1 MKFSQTMNSTT
12 KDYDQL
18 LKEFS
23 ELQLRVTRFSFTEQQ
38 LINTRDQLDHE
49 LVQYKRLSLFNSQAL
64 KSTSLA
70 DFTMEIAEAIV
81 DIFEVEAAAVVIK
94 NCQEPTKTRI
104 HLEGISNSSRY
115 TSTELIEKIVSFSNN
130 LAENQST
137 ILKENDLEKDELF
150 NNYKEG
156 LLFYFID
163 HETGYAAYLI
173 GLISKTKYPLYK
185 PLEVRYE
192 TIFKIFVTQVR
203 SHLENRI
210 KGEKIQEQIQQISSS
225 ELELKKLSLIA
236 TKTKNSVVI
245 SDAEGKIEWVN
256 QAFQEIT
263 GYTFDEIKGAKPK
276 DFLQGP
282 SSDINEIERLSNALR
297 NKENIETTLINYNK
311 RGKPYYNQLEITPVF
326 DEQENLVNFISIQ
339 KDITEEM
346 RIKQEILKIN
356 SRFELIAKKSN
367 IGIWEWDPINQTV
380 VWNDVLYEIYGASKQ
395 NENPALFD
403 VWKGCIHPDDRLQI
417 VSEANKLIENSEE
430 QLLEQ
435 EYRIIRKNDNAVRE
449 LKCVTLAERNKDGLM
464 LRLIGTAIDVTEIK
478 QYERAILS
486 KNEELK
492 KINAELDRFVYSV
505 SHDLRSPLLSIKG
518 ILSLVFNSSQIDE
531 MTTNYL
537 KLAEKSVIRLD
548 ETIQEILEY
557 SRNARLEI
565 SYEEFDVSTM
575 IETIFED
582 LKFSTS
588 DTFEFNYSIKGSPII
603 FTDKSRINILLK
615 NLIGNSVKYQ
625 RRDIQNPFVKL
636 DFTRME
642 NNQLNFTVTDNG
654 EGIPEK
660 HLSKIF
666 DMFYRASSS
675 SQGTGLGLYICKEI
689 VNKLNANIEIQSK
702 QNEGT
707 IVQLSIPEEL

>member
-1 MKFSQTMNSTT
+1 MNTSTK
-12 KDYDQL
+12 KDYEQL

-64 KSTSLA
+64 QSSSIA
-70 DFTMEIAEAIV
+70 DFTVEMAEAIV
-81 DIFEVEAAAVVIK
+81 DIFEVEAAAVLIK
-94 NCQEPTKTRI
+94 NCQEPDKTRI
-104 HLEGISNSSRY
+104 HLEGIKNTHLF
-115 TSTELIEKIVSFSNN
+115 TSETLVEKITSFCIKHP
-130 LAENQST
+130 ENQSI
-137 ILKENDLEKDELF
+137 ILNENDLDTDELF
-150 NNYKEG
+150 NCYKEA
-156 LLFYFID
+156 LLLYYID
-163 HETGYAAYLI
+163 QETGYSVYLM

-192 TIFKIFVTQVR
+192 TIFKIFVTQIR

-236 TKTKNSVVI
+236 TKTKNSVII
-245 SDAEGKIEWVN
+245 SDAEGRIEWVN
-256 QAFQEIT
+256 DAFQTIT
-263 GYTFDEIKGAKPK
+263 GYKLNEIKGFKPK

-282 SSDINEIERLSNALR
+282 ASDKHEIERLSEALS

-311 RGKPYYNQLEITPVF
+311 RGELYYNQLEITPVF
-326 DEQENLVNFISIQ
+326 DEQNKLVNFISIQ

-367 IGIWEWDPINQTV
+367 IGIWEWDPINKTV
-380 VWNDVLYEIYGASKQ
+380 VWNDVLFDIYGASKP
-395 NENPALFD
+395 EVDSILLDF
-403 VWKGCIHPDDRLQI
+403 WKSSIHPDDRQRIIAESNHL
-417 VSEANKLIENSEE
+417 VENANE
-430 QLLEQ
+430 QLLEH
-435 EYRIIRKNDNAVRE
+435 EFRIIRRNDQAIRE
-449 LKCVTLAERNKDGLM
+449 IKSLTLVERNKDGIM

-492 KINAELDRFVYSV
+492 KINAELDKFVYSV

-518 ILSLVFNSSQIDE
+518 LLSLVFTNENIDE
-531 MTTNYL
+531 TTTNYL
-537 KLAEKSVIRLD
+537 KLAEKGVIRLD

-557 SRNARLEI
+557 SRNARLEV
-565 SYEEFDVSTM
+565 SYEEFDVTTI
-575 IETIFED
+575 IENIFED

-588 DTFEFNYSIKGSPII
+588 ENFKFS
-603 FTDKSRINILLK
+603 FTINGNPVIHSDKSRIEILLK

-625 RRDIQNPFVKL
+625 RKDLAIPFVNV
-636 DFTRME
+636 DFE
-642 NNQLNFTVTDNG
+642 HIAKNEFNFIISDNG

-660 HLSKIF
+660 HIHKIF

-689 VNKLNANIEIQSK
+689 ISKLNATIDIQSK
-702 QNEGT
+702 ENEGT
-707 IVQLSIPEEL
+707 TVHLVIPEKI

>member
-1 MKFSQTMNSTT
+1 MNSTS

-64 KSTSLA
+64 KSSSLA
-70 DFTMEIAEAIV
+70 NFTLEIAEAIV
-81 DIFEVEAAAVVIK
+81 DIFEVEAAAVLIK
-94 NCQEPTKTRI
+94 NCQEPEKTQI
-104 HLEGISNSSRY
+104 HLEGIVNANNY
-115 TSTELIEKIVSFSNN
+115 TSIELQDKIIGFSHDFN
-130 LAENQST
+130 ENQSS
-137 ILKENDLEKDELF
+137 ILNENELAQDQLF
-150 NNYKEG
+150 STYKEA

-163 HETGYAAYLI
+163 HETGYSAYLM
-173 GLISKTKYPLYK
+173 GLISKAKYPLYK

-210 KGEKIQEQIQQISSS
+210 KSEKIQAQIQQISSS
-225 ELELKKLSLIA
+225 ELELNKLSLIA
-236 TKTKNSVVI
+236 TKTKNSVII

-256 QAFQEIT
+256 EAFQEIT
-263 GYTFDEIKGAKPK
+263 GYKLDEIKGKKPK

-282 SSDINEIERLSNALR
+282 ASDMNEIERLSSALR

-311 RGKPYYNQLEITPVF
+311 GGQPYYNQLEITPVF
-326 DEQENLVNFISIQ
+326 DEQNKLVNFISIQ

-367 IGIWEWDPINQTV
+367 IGIWEWDPINQTI
-380 VWNDVLYEIYGASKQ
+380 VWNDVLYDIYGASQ
-395 NENPALFD
+395 PETDSVLFD
-403 VWKGCIHPDDRLQI
+403 FWKSCIHPDDRLTV
-417 VSEANKLIENSEE
+417 VSESNHLVENVNE

-435 EYRIIRKNDNAVRE
+435 EYRIVRQNDKEIRD
-449 LKCVTLAERNKDGLM
+449 LKCVTLVERNKDGIM

-478 QYERAILS
+478 QYERAILT
-486 KNEELK
+486 KNQELK
-492 KINAELDRFVYSV
+492 KINSELDNFVYSV

-518 ILSLVFNSSQIDE
+518 ILSLVFNGSQIDE

-557 SRNARLEI
+557 SRNARLEVN
-565 SYEEFDVSTM
+565 YEEFDVATM
-575 IETIFED
+575 IQTIFED

-588 DTFEFNYSIKGSPII
+588 ENFEFNFKITGNPII
-603 FTDKSRINILLK
+603 HSDKSRVEILLK

-625 RRDIQNPFVKL
+625 RKDIQNPFVL
-636 DFTRME
+636 VDFTHSD
-642 NNQLNFTVTDNG
+642 LNEIKFTISDNG

-660 HLSKIF
+660 HLTKIF

-689 VNKLNANIEIQSK
+689 VNKLSAKIEIQSK

-707 IVQLSIPEEL
+707 IVHLSIPATV

>member
-1 MKFSQTMNSTT
+1 MNSPIT

-18 LKEFS
+18 LKEFR

-49 LVQYKRLSLFNSQAL
+49 LVQYKRLSLFNSLAL
-64 KSTSLA
+64 KTSSIEH
-70 DFTMEIAEAIV
+70 FCMEIAEAIV
-81 DIFEVEAAAVVIK
+81 DIFDLEASAVFIK
-94 NCQEPTKTRI
+94 NCQEPEKTQI
-104 HLEGISNSSRY
+104 HLEGIHNSSLY
-115 TSTELIEKIVSFSNN
+115 TSEQLANKFISLSSNH
-130 LAENQST
+130 AENQSI
-137 ILKENDLEKDELF
+137 ILNEDELKVDDLF
-150 NNYKEG
+150 SPYKEA

-163 HETGYAAYLI
+163 QETGYSVYLM
-173 GLISKTKYPLYK
+173 GLISKAKYPLYR

-225 ELELKKLSLIA
+225 QLELKKLSLIA
-236 TKTKNSVVI
+236 TKTKNSVII

-256 QAFQEIT
+256 DAFQNIT
-263 GYTFDEIKGAKPK
+263 GYKLDEVKGSKPK

-282 SSDINEIERLSNALR
+282 ASDLNEIERLSLALR

-311 RGKPYYNQLEITPVF
+311 GGQPYYNQLEITPVL
-326 DEQENLVNFISIQ
+326 DEQNKLLNFISIQ

-367 IGIWEWDPINQTV
+367 IGIWEWDPINQTI
-380 VWNDVLYEIYGASKQ
+380 VWNDVLYTIYGAVKPEVDSV
-395 NENPALFD
+395 LFD
-403 VWKGCIHPDDRLQI
+403 FWKSCIHQEDRLKV
-417 VSEANKLIENSEE
+417 VSESNYLVENVNE

-435 EYRIIRKNDNAVRE
+435 EYRIVRRNDNEIRD
-449 LKCVTLAERNKDGLM
+449 LKCVTLVERNKDGLM

-478 QYERAILS
+478 QFERAILT
-486 KNEELK
+486 KNQELK
-492 KINAELDRFVYSV
+492 KINSELDNFVYSV

-518 ILSLVFNSSQIDE
+518 ILSLVFNGSQIDE
-531 MTTNYL
+531 MTTSYL

-557 SRNARLEI
+557 SRNARLEVN
-565 SYEEFDVSTM
+565 YEEFDVSVM

-582 LKFSTS
+582 LKFSTAEN
-588 DTFEFNYSIKGSPII
+588 FEFKFNVKGSSII
-603 FTDKSRINILLK
+603 HSDKSRINILLK

-625 RRDIQNPFVKL
+625 QKEIPNPFVL
-636 DFTRME
+636 VDFVHADNKE
-642 NNQLNFTVTDNG
+642 FKFTISDNG

-689 VNKLNANIEIQSK
+689 VTKLNAKIEIQSK
-702 QNEGT
+702 PNDGT
-707 IVQLSIPEEL
+707 IVQLSIPENL

>member
-1 MKFSQTMNSTT
+1 MNSPIT

-18 LKEFS
+18 LKEFR

-49 LVQYKRLSLFNSQAL
+49 LVQYKRLSLFNSLAL
-64 KSTSLA
+64 KTSSIEH
-70 DFTMEIAEAIV
+70 FCMEIAEAIV
-81 DIFEVEAAAVVIK
+81 DIFDLEASAVFIK
-94 NCQEPTKTRI
+94 NCQEPEKTQI
-104 HLEGISNSSRY
+104 HLEGIHNSSLY
-115 TSTELIEKIVSFSNN
+115 TSEQLANKFISLSSNH
-130 LAENQST
+130 AENQSI
-137 ILKENDLEKDELF
+137 ILNEDELKVDDLF
-150 NNYKEG
+150 SPYKEA

-163 HETGYAAYLI
+163 QETGYSAYLM
-173 GLISKTKYPLYK
+173 GLISKAKYPLYR

-225 ELELKKLSLIA
+225 QLELKKLSLIA
-236 TKTKNSVVI
+236 TKTKNSVII

-256 QAFQEIT
+256 DAFQNIT
-263 GYTFDEIKGAKPK
+263 GYKLDEVKGSKPK

-282 SSDINEIERLSNALR
+282 ASDLNEIERLSLALR

-311 RGKPYYNQLEITPVF
+311 GGQPYYNQLEITPVL
-326 DEQENLVNFISIQ
+326 DEQNKLLNFISIQ

-367 IGIWEWDPINQTV
+367 IGIWEWDPINQTI
-380 VWNDVLYEIYGASKQ
+380 VWNDVLYTIYGAVKPEVDSV
-395 NENPALFD
+395 LFD
-403 VWKGCIHPDDRLQI
+403 FWKSCIHQEDRLKV
-417 VSEANKLIENSEE
+417 VSESNYLVENVNE

-435 EYRIIRKNDNAVRE
+435 EYRIVRRNDNEIRD
-449 LKCVTLAERNKDGLM
+449 LKCVTLVERNKDGLM

-478 QYERAILS
+478 QFERAILT
-486 KNEELK
+486 KNQELK
-492 KINAELDRFVYSV
+492 KINSELDNFVYSV

-518 ILSLVFNSSQIDE
+518 ILSLVFNGSQIDE
-531 MTTNYL
+531 MTTSYL

-557 SRNARLEI
+557 SRNARLEVN
-565 SYEEFDVSTM
+565 YEEFDVSVM

-582 LKFSTS
+582 LKFSTAEN
-588 DTFEFNYSIKGSPII
+588 FEFKFNVKGSSII
-603 FTDKSRINILLK
+603 HSDKSRINILLK

-625 RRDIQNPFVKL
+625 QKEIPNPFVL
-636 DFTRME
+636 VDFVHADNKE
-642 NNQLNFTVTDNG
+642 FKFTISDNG

-689 VNKLNANIEIQSK
+689 VTKLNAKIEIQSK
-702 QNEGT
+702 PNDGT
-707 IVQLSIPEEL
+707 IVQLSIPENL

>member
-1 MKFSQTMNSTT
+1 MNSSTS
-12 KDYDQL
+12 KDYEKL

-64 KSTSLA
+64 QSSSIS

-81 DIFEVEAAAVVIK
+81 DIFEVEAAVVLIK
-94 NCQEPTKTRI
+94 NCLEPEKTQI
-104 HLEGISNSSRY
+104 YLEGIKNASLYSS
-115 TSTELIEKIVSFSNN
+115 EKLIKKISSFSNKHI
-130 LAENQST
+130 ENHSI
-137 ILKENDLEKDELF
+137 ILNESELNVDDLF
-150 NNYKEG
+150 SPYKEA

-163 HETGYAAYLI
+163 QETGYSAYLM
-173 GLISKTKYPLYK
+173 GMISKANYPLYQ

-210 KGEKIQEQIQQISSS
+210 KGEKIQEQIQQISLS

-236 TKTKNSVVI
+236 TKTKNSVII
-245 SDAEGKIEWVN
+245 SDPEGKIEWVN
-256 QAFQEIT
+256 EAFQTIT
-263 GYTFDEIKGAKPK
+263 GYKLNEIKGLKPK

-282 SSDINEIERLSNALR
+282 ATDKSEIERLSEALKK
-297 NKENIETTLINYNK
+297 KENIVTTLINYNK
-311 RGKPYYNQLEITPVF
+311 SGKPYYNQLEITPVF

-380 VWNDVLYEIYGASKQ
+380 VWNDVLYEIYGTSKQ
-395 NENPALFD
+395 NEQAALFD
-403 VWKGCIHPDDRLQI
+403 VWKGCIHPDDRLRI
-417 VSEANKLIENSEE
+417 VSEANKLIENREE

-435 EYRIIRKNDNAVRE
+435 EYQIIRQNDNVIRE
-449 LKCVTLAERNKDGLM
+449 LKCVTLAERNKDGIM

-492 KINAELDRFVYSV
+492 KINAELDKFVYSV

-518 ILSLVFNSSQIDE
+518 ILSLVFNGSKLDE

-557 SRNARLEI
+557 SRNARLEV
-565 SYEEFDVSTM
+565 SFEEFDVSSM

-582 LKFSTS
+582 LKYSAS
-588 DTFEFNYSIKGSPII
+588 ETFKFNYSINGSPIVYS
-603 FTDKSRINILLK
+603 DKSRINILLK

-625 RRDIQNPFVKL
+625 RRDILNPYVHIK
-636 DFTRME
+636 FTHTNKNE
-642 NNQLNFTVTDNG
+642 LNFIITDNG

-660 HLSKIF
+660 HQAKIF

-689 VNKLNANIEIQSK
+689 VNKLNAKLEIQSK
-702 QNEGT
+702 QQEGT
-707 IVQLSIPEEL
+707 IVQLLIPEEL

>member
-1 MKFSQTMNSTT
+1 MNSPIT

-18 LKEFS
+18 LKEFR

-49 LVQYKRLSLFNSQAL
+49 LVQYKRLSLFNSLAL
-64 KSTSLA
+64 KTSSIEH
-70 DFTMEIAEAIV
+70 FCMEIAEAIV
-81 DIFEVEAAAVVIK
+81 DIFDLEASAVFIK
-94 NCQEPTKTRI
+94 NCQEPEKTQI
-104 HLEGISNSSRY
+104 HLEGIHNSSLY
-115 TSTELIEKIVSFSNN
+115 TSEQLANKFISLSSNH
-130 LAENQST
+130 AENQSI
-137 ILKENDLEKDELF
+137 ILNEDELKVDDLF
-150 NNYKEG
+150 SPYKEA

-163 HETGYAAYLI
+163 QETGYSAYLI
-173 GLISKTKYPLYK
+173 GLISKAKYPLYR

-210 KGEKIQEQIQQISSS
+210 KEEKIQEQIQQISSS

-236 TKTKNSVVI
+236 TKTKNSVII

-256 QAFQEIT
+256 DAFQNIT
-263 GYTFDEIKGAKPK
+263 GYKLDEVKGSKPK

-282 SSDINEIERLSNALR
+282 ASDLNEIERLSLALR

-311 RGKPYYNQLEITPVF
+311 GGQPYYNQLEITPVL
-326 DEQENLVNFISIQ
+326 DEQNKLLNFISIQ

-367 IGIWEWDPINQTV
+367 IGIWEWDPINQTI
-380 VWNDVLYEIYGASKQ
+380 VWNDVLYTIYGAVKPEVDSV
-395 NENPALFD
+395 LFD
-403 VWKGCIHPDDRLQI
+403 FWKSCIHQEDRLKV
-417 VSEANKLIENSEE
+417 VSESNYLVENVNE

-435 EYRIIRKNDNAVRE
+435 EYRIVRRNDNEIRD
-449 LKCVTLAERNKDGLM
+449 LKCVTLVERNKDGLM

-478 QYERAILS
+478 QFERAILT
-486 KNEELK
+486 KNQELK
-492 KINAELDRFVYSV
+492 KINSELDNFVYSV

-518 ILSLVFNSSQIDE
+518 ILSLVFNGSQIDE
-531 MTTNYL
+531 MTTSYL

-557 SRNARLEI
+557 SRNARLEVN
-565 SYEEFDVSTM
+565 YEEFDVSVM

-582 LKFSTS
+582 LKFSTAEN
-588 DTFEFNYSIKGSPII
+588 FEFKFNVKGSSII
-603 FTDKSRINILLK
+603 HSDKSRINILLK

-625 RRDIQNPFVKL
+625 QKEIPNPFVL
-636 DFTRME
+636 VDFVHADNKE
-642 NNQLNFTVTDNG
+642 FKFTISDNG

-689 VNKLNANIEIQSK
+689 VTKLNAKIEIQSK
-702 QNEGT
+702 PNDGT
-707 IVQLSIPEEL
+707 IVQLSIPENL

>member
-1 MKFSQTMNSTT
+1 MNSSSNT

-64 KSTSLA
+64 KTSSIER
-70 DFTMEIAEAIV
+70 FSMEIAEAVV
-81 DIFEVEAAAVVIK
+81 DIFEVEASVVLIK
-94 NCQEPTKTRI
+94 NCQDPEKTKLYI
-104 HLEGISNSSRY
+104 EGINTLKNYNS
-115 TSTELIEKIVSFSNN
+115 IEINEQITSFSHSFSENHSTLLN
-130 LAENQST
+130 ANHLAKSSIFEPFQ
-137 ILKENDLEKDELF
+137 
-150 NNYKEG
+150 EG

-163 HETGYAAYLI
+163 HSTGYSAYLI
-173 GLISKTKYPLYK
+173 GLISKEKYPLYK
-185 PLEVRYE
+185 PLVVRHE

-210 KGEKIQEQIQQISSS
+210 KGDKIQEQIQQISAS

-236 TKTKNSVVI
+236 TKTKNCVVI
-245 SDAEGKIEWVN
+245 TDAEGKIEWVN
-256 QAFQEIT
+256 DAFQSIT
-263 GYTFDEIKGAKPK
+263 GYNYEEVKGKKPK

-282 SSDINEIERLSNALR
+282 ASDQNEIERLSNALK
-297 NKENIETTLINYNK
+297 NQENIETTLINYNK
-311 RGKPYYNQLEITPVF
+311 KGLPYYNQLEITPVF
-326 DEQENLVNFISIQ
+326 DEKNNLVNFISIQ
-339 KDITEEM
+339 KDISEEI
-346 RIKQEILKIN
+346 RIRQEILKIN
-356 SRFELIAKKSN
+356 SRFELIADKSN
-367 IGIWEWDPINQTV
+367 IGIWEWDAINQSII
-380 VWNDVLYEIYGASKQ
+380 WNEVLIKMYGVRKSDI
-395 NENPALFD
+395 EPVLLDF
-403 VWKGCIHPDDRLQI
+403 WKSSIHPDDRTKIINEVNDLMEDKTNEI
-417 VSEANKLIENSEE
+417 
-430 QLLEQ
+430 LEQ
-435 EYRIIRKNDNAVRE
+435 EYRIIRLNDQEERI
-449 LKCVTLAERNKDGLM
+449 LKCHTLVERDKEGEM
-464 LRLIGTAIDVTEIK
+464 LRLIGTAIDITEIK
-478 QYERAILS
+478 QFENDILT
-486 KNEELK
+486 KNDELK
-492 KINAELDRFVYSV
+492 KINAELDNFVYSV

-557 SRNARLEI
+557 SRNARLEV
-565 SYEEFDVSTM
+565 SYEEFDVSAM

-588 DTFEFNYSIKGSPII
+588 DTFEFNYSISGSPMIYS
-603 FTDKSRINILLK
+603 DKSRINILLK

-625 RRDIQNPFVKL
+625 RRDIQNPFVQI
-636 DFTRME
+636 DFTRTNKNE
-642 NNQLNFTVTDNG
+642 LNFIITDNG

-660 HLSKIF
+660 HLAKIF

-689 VNKLNANIEIQSK
+689 VNKLNARIEIQSK

>member
-1 MKFSQTMNSTT
+1 MNSSTS
-12 KDYDQL
+12 KDYEKL

-64 KSTSLA
+64 QSSSIS

-81 DIFEVEAAAVVIK
+81 DIFEVEAAVVLIK
-94 NCQEPTKTRI
+94 NCLEPEKTQI
-104 HLEGISNSSRY
+104 YLEGIKNASLYSS
-115 TSTELIEKIVSFSNN
+115 EKLIKKISSFSNKHI
-130 LAENQST
+130 ENHSI
-137 ILKENDLEKDELF
+137 ILNESELNVDDLF
-150 NNYKEG
+150 SPYKEA

-163 HETGYAAYLI
+163 QETGYSAYLM
-173 GLISKTKYPLYK
+173 GMISKANYPLYQ

-210 KGEKIQEQIQQISSS
+210 KGEKIQEQIQQISLS

-236 TKTKNSVVI
+236 TKTKNSVII
-245 SDAEGKIEWVN
+245 SDPEGKIEWVN
-256 QAFQEIT
+256 EAFQTIT
-263 GYTFDEIKGAKPK
+263 GYKLNEIKGLKPK

-282 SSDINEIERLSNALR
+282 ATDKSEIERLSEALKK
-297 NKENIETTLINYNK
+297 KENIVTTLINYNK
-311 RGKPYYNQLEITPVF
+311 SGKPYYNQLEITPVF

-380 VWNDVLYEIYGASKQ
+380 VWNDVLYEIYGTSKQ
-395 NENPALFD
+395 NEQAALFD
-403 VWKGCIHPDDRLQI
+403 VWKGCIHPDDRLRI
-417 VSEANKLIENSEE
+417 VSEANKLIENREE

-435 EYRIIRKNDNAVRE
+435 EYQIIRQNDNVIRE
-449 LKCVTLAERNKDGLM
+449 LKCVTLAERNKDGIM

-478 QYERAILS
+478 QFERAILY

-492 KINAELDRFVYSV
+492 KINAELDKFVYSV

-518 ILSLVFNSSQIDE
+518 ILSLVFNGSKLDE

-557 SRNARLEI
+557 SRNARLEV
-565 SYEEFDVSTM
+565 SFEEFDVSSM

-582 LKFSTS
+582 LKYSAS
-588 DTFEFNYSIKGSPII
+588 ETFKFNYSINGSPIVYS
-603 FTDKSRINILLK
+603 DKSRINILLK

-625 RRDIQNPFVKL
+625 RRDILNPYVHIK
-636 DFTRME
+636 FTHTNKNE
-642 NNQLNFTVTDNG
+642 LNFIITDNG

-660 HLSKIF
+660 HQAKIF

-689 VNKLNANIEIQSK
+689 VNKLNAKLEIQSK
-702 QNEGT
+702 QQEGT
-707 IVQLSIPEEL
+707 IVQLLIPEEL

>member
-1 MKFSQTMNSTT
+1 MNSSTS
-12 KDYDQL
+12 KDYEKL

-64 KSTSLA
+64 QSSSIS

-81 DIFEVEAAAVVIK
+81 DIFEVEAAVVLIK
-94 NCQEPTKTRI
+94 NCLEPEKTQI
-104 HLEGISNSSRY
+104 YLEGIKNASLYSS
-115 TSTELIEKIVSFSNN
+115 EKLIKKISSFSNKHI
-130 LAENQST
+130 ENHSI
-137 ILKENDLEKDELF
+137 ILNESELNVDDLF
-150 NNYKEG
+150 SPYKEA

-163 HETGYAAYLI
+163 QETGYSAYLM
-173 GLISKTKYPLYK
+173 GMISKANYPLYQ

-210 KGEKIQEQIQQISSS
+210 KGEKIQEQIQQISLS

-236 TKTKNSVVI
+236 TKTKNSVII
-245 SDAEGKIEWVN
+245 SDPEGKIEWVN
-256 QAFQEIT
+256 EAFQTIT
-263 GYTFDEIKGAKPK
+263 GYKLNEIKGLKPK

-282 SSDINEIERLSNALR
+282 ATDKSEIERLSNALR

-380 VWNDVLYEIYGASKQ
+380 VWNDVLYEIYGTSKQ
-395 NENPALFD
+395 NEQAALFD
-403 VWKGCIHPDDRLQI
+403 VWKGCIHPDDRLRI
-417 VSEANKLIENSEE
+417 VSEANKLIENREE

-435 EYRIIRKNDNAVRE
+435 EYQIIRQNDNVIRE
-449 LKCVTLAERNKDGLM
+449 LKCVTLAERNKDGIM

-492 KINAELDRFVYSV
+492 KINAELDKFVYSV

-518 ILSLVFNSSQIDE
+518 ILSLVFNGSKLDE

-557 SRNARLEI
+557 SRNARLEV
-565 SYEEFDVSTM
+565 SFEEFDVSSM

-582 LKFSTS
+582 LKYSAS
-588 DTFEFNYSIKGSPII
+588 ETFKFNYSINGSPIVYS
-603 FTDKSRINILLK
+603 DKSRINILLK
-615 NLIGNSVKYQ
+615 NLIGNTVKYQ
-625 RRDIQNPFVKL
+625 RRDILNPYVHIK
-636 DFTRME
+636 FTHTNKNE
-642 NNQLNFTVTDNG
+642 LNFIITDKG

-660 HLSKIF
+660 HQAKIF

-689 VNKLNANIEIQSK
+689 VNKLNAKLEIQSK
-702 QNEGT
+702 QQEGT
-707 IVQLSIPEEL
+707 IVQLLIPEEL